1 MLLEMLVF
9 INTYFSSLQNGTR
22 TKNLKLSSCHLK
34 QSKKNF
40 FLCDFS
46 KMNPRDY
53 STNMT
58 EAFETKV
65 MKPLGILLNMGLFLK
80 TRHF

>member
-9 INTYFSSLQNGTR
+9 IDAYFSSLQNGTR
-22 TKNLKLSSCHLK
+22 TNLNQLSSCHLK

-58 EAFETKV
+58 EACAH
-65 MKPLGILLNMGLFLK
+65 LK
-80 TRHF
+80 QKL